1 MQKVLLG
8 MPLNHKV
15 SLGRLSVLFSL
26 AAGFKTAVVD
36 GQEFGATV
44 RDFDY
49 VVGLINQLG
58 LRPSLQTLMETYG
71 MPSSSSPLHFLKDDR
86 NAPRWV
92 STKGMRRNIIIW
104 ISGDPQLAQKDPW
117 WRAGK
122 KGSKAPGTIFPVLG
136 ELAGFIFY
144 KHIDMSDNR
153 NGWLHQIY
161 NADGVLK
168 APEKNVIVLM
178 NLKYATSPLPSVN
191 LDGGVLKGVGSPIVL
206 TAYKARLD
214 EIKYTDD
221 PPLHIWDLGL
231 PKRKGVRKDID
242 HINIHLDENVND
254 KAEDKTEDND
264 VVINIEDKS
273 DLPLEMIV
281 GKRLK
286 ISLATDPS
294 TGMQWQ
300 WRTLPPAIEITPG
313 AFHPRFDD
321 GRCGGGGK
329 QIFTLTASV
338 DGDFEVQLFHA
349 RQILHYYS
357 PDLTLTLKVRPDDA
371 AANDKHVKGGSA
383 KEMCNRG
390 LPEDFTDVLSQD
402 VAEWWRYTFRR
413 FKIRGDNDTFY
424 SLSQKAKAFIECMEY
439 IQQWRH
445 DYLLGMP
452 LFVYFEHLSAETE
465 QALREQGRKGGGAW
479 FPGVISKVNVSVVT
493 VDEKATK
500 VQSLT
505 RQGGR
510 SSLQSP
516 NNQKVVPKVIKAVV
530 SQVTVNFED
539 MQSRTVSTNSI
550 IIDDGQERWG
560 DGVQT
565 CCRCTSCAEEAAE
578 LMNTDSQQ
586 EVEEKAPVKVRLCG
600 WTGCKNIVTDNNF
613 KSIATD
619 KKFLTSF
626 SGRFGAA
633 AVITEM
639 RAESVNPGDRGENER
654 EHGSADQMLSAD
666 PASGGDERQSA
677 YSKRFRKQPFRYS
690 ARD

>member
-44 RDFDY
+44 RNLDY

-92 STKGMRRNIIIW
+92 STKGMRPNIIIW

-117 WRAGK
+117 WRGGK

-136 ELAGFIFY
+136 ELAGFIFC

-153 NGWLHQIY
+153 NAWIDMIY

-168 APEKNVIVLM
+168 APEKDVIVLM
-178 NLKYATSPLPSVN
+178 KLKYATSPLPSVN

-231 PKRKGVRKDID
+231 PKQKGVR
-242 HINIHLDENVND
+242 
-254 KAEDKTEDND
+254 
-264 VVINIEDKS
+264 
-273 DLPLEMIV
+273 
-281 GKRLK
+281 
-286 ISLATDPS
+286 
-294 TGMQWQ
+294 
-300 WRTLPPAIEITPG
+300 
-313 AFHPRFDD
+313 
-321 GRCGGGGK
+321 
-329 QIFTLTASV
+329 
-338 DGDFEVQLFHA
+338 
-349 RQILHYYS
+349 
-357 PDLTLTLKVRPDDA
+357 
-371 AANDKHVKGGSA
+371 

-402 VAEWWRYTFRR
+402 VAVWWRYTFRR
-413 FKIRGDNDTFY
+413 FKIRGDNDTFS
-424 SLSQKAKAFIECMEY
+424 SLSQKAKAFVECMEY
-439 IQQWRH
+439 IQLWRH

-452 LFVYFEHLSAETE
+452 LFVYLEHLSAETE

-479 FPGVISKVNVSVVT
+479 FPGVISHVNVSVVT

-505 RQGGR
+505 GQGGR

-516 NNQKVVPKVIKAVV
+516 NNKKVVPKVIKAVV

-565 CCRCTSCAEEAAE
+565 CCRCTSCAEEAAK
-578 LMNTDSQQ
+578 LMNTASQE
-586 EVEEKAPVKVRLCG
+586 EVEKKAPVKVRLRG
-600 WTGCKNIVTDNNF
+600 WTGCKNIVTDKNF